1 MRRTRR
7 SASSRRCA
15 SSQHA
20 ANSRSCFGLGG
31 LEPTLEGRHAGQ
43 VGAVLQLL
51 QFLAQLHLLQEK
63 LRILHR
69 SLQGQLV
76 TTQGQQVQGPAR
88 SALQGLVG
96 LVQLRRAFQG
106 ETLLALGSVGET
118 VGMDAAHQL
127 AIALAEL
134 VEIDQESRLQVEL
147 GEMTG
152 FTHAGLRR

>member
-1 MRRTRR
+1 M
-7 SASSRRCA
+7 
-15 SSQHA
+15 
-20 ANSRSCFGLGG
+20 
-31 LEPTLEGRHAGQ
+31 
-43 VGAVLQLL
+43 
-51 QFLAQLHLLQEK
+51 
-63 LRILHR
+63 
-69 SLQGQLV
+69 

-118 VGMDAAHQL
+118 VRMDAAHQL

>member
-1 MRRTRR
+1 M
-7 SASSRRCA
+7 
-15 SSQHA
+15 
-20 ANSRSCFGLGG
+20 
-31 LEPTLEGRHAGQ
+31 
-43 VGAVLQLL
+43 
-51 QFLAQLHLLQEK
+51 
-63 LRILHR
+63 
-69 SLQGQLV
+69 
-76 TTQGQQVQGPAR
+76 
-88 SALQGLVG
+88 
-96 LVQLRRAFQG
+96 RRAFQG